1 MFPAVMTA
9 ARHISPASSRHSALL
24 ADTTNEHCYFR
35 TFRLLIHRL
44 GMLLQWTSRAFAS
57 CISVF
62 EKHKIRTSL
71 SQKKLY
77 SCCGIEWMY
86 LQMFDEVVL
95 RFSFPAN
102 NVSIEPRPLQVTS
115 MMADSAN
122 CEPAIVSLPSMNSW
136 RLLQTLFLGEL
147 CCSLHCFSFIHLMF
161 N

>member
-1 MFPAVMTA
+1 MDIFLVVMTA
-9 ARHISPASSRHSALL
+9 ACHISPASSRHSALL

-44 GMLLQWTSRAFAS
+44 GMLLRWTSCAFAS
-57 CISVF
+57 CISVLRN
-62 EKHKIRTSL
+62 IRTSL

-77 SCCGIEWMY
+77 SCCAIEWMY

-102 NVSIEPRPLQVTS
+102 NVSIQLWPLQVTS
-115 MMADSAN
+115 MADSAN
-122 CEPAIVSLPSMNSW
+122 CEPAIVSLLSMNSW
-136 RLLQTLFLGEL
+136 RLLQTLFRGEQ
-147 CCSLHCFSFIHLMF
+147 CSLHCFSFIHLMF